1 MGSPGVG
8 VFLSA
13 LSSPR
18 GAGARTAGLGG
29 GAALEWDEPG
39 PTSELGR
46 HAQGSEPRSLG
57 FLICE
62 TRRRLT
68 ASLTGVGTLQPDNV
82 RMVSAKGQRRV
93 TAKSHDCDLD
103 REQQRVATRH
113 SPAPG
118 PWCQPAH
125 PRGHPGYLA
134 SLPSRPLGKPC
145 FAGSHFHGNQGTR
158 GQHCGCES
166 H

>member
-118 PWCQPAH
+118 PACASSGAPWVSGEPALSATGEALLCRKPF
-125 PRGHPGYLA
+125 PRQSGDPWSALWM
-134 SLPSRPLGKPC
+134 
-145 FAGSHFHGNQGTR
+145 
-158 GQHCGCES
+158 
-166 H
+166 

>member
-1 MGSPGVG
+1 MGSPGVL
-8 VFLSA
+8 LSA

-29 GAALEWDEPG
+29 GTALEWDEPV
-39 PTSELGR
+39 PTSELGD
-46 HAQGSEPRSLG
+46 HAQGSEPQSLG

-103 REQQRVATRH
+103 REQQSGHQTLSSSGALVPACASSGAPWVSGEPALSATGEALLCRKPFLRQ
-113 SPAPG
+113 SG
-118 PWCQPAH
+118 DPWSA
-125 PRGHPGYLA
+125 LWM
-134 SLPSRPLGKPC
+134 
-145 FAGSHFHGNQGTR
+145 
-158 GQHCGCES
+158 
-166 H
+166 